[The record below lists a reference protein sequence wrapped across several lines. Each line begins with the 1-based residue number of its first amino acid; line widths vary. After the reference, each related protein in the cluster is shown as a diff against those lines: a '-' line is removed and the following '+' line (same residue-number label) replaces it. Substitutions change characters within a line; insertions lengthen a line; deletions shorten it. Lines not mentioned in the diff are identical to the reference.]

1 MSGVSSGRIAFNSA
15 DSRRQGARGV
25 AGESNHVG
33 FYLRRRI
40 SASLPLGLSD
50 PIIASFS

>member
-1 MSGVSSGRIAFNSA
+1 MSSVSSGGIVFNFADSRHREARKVAGVSS
-15 DSRRQGARGV
+15 
-25 AGESNHVG
+25 HVG

-50 PIIASFS
+50 PIRGFFS